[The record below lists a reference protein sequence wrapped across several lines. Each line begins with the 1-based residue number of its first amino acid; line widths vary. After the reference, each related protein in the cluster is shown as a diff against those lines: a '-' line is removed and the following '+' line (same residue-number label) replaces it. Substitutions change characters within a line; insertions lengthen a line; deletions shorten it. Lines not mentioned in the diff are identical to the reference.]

1 MINRNKINNSF
12 GFYEDEINNNN
23 INDVKKELT
32 LYYDIFNVKIA
43 ELIEINKK
51 LEKDLDNLKNELK
64 NIKDYIN
71 LPWYKKINNISIKI

>member
-1 MINRNKINNSF
+1 MINNSF

-23 INDVKKELT
+23 VNDVKKELA

-43 ELIEINKK
+43 ELAEINKK
-51 LEKDLDNLKNELK
+51 LKNDLDNLKNELE

-71 LPWYKKINNISIKI
+71 LPWYKKVNKISIKI